1 MALTKIKSTGIA
13 ANAITETQISVSA
26 LANVLIAGDN
36 IIIEANAR
44 ISSTGGGGGVGGA
57 GEIFNPFFLSG
68 M

>member
-36 IIIEANAR
+36 IVIEANAR
-44 ISSTGGGGGVGGA
+44 ISSTGGGSGVGA

>member
-36 IIIEANAR
+36 IVIEANAR
-44 ISSTGGGGGVGGA
+44 ISSTGGGGSGVGA